1 MATKGKPKLNI
12 INPDTIYNDIMSCVY
27 DELNN
32 MGFNKYGIDDSN
44 PKKQRIISHNQ
55 LNYIFKRVYI
65 NLFKPS
71 KALYNNQKSLID
83 YDNIELLQNIADA
96 FIDIC
101 NMLNKSLGLMSF
113 SFMTGINY
121 KTIYNDLHENN
132 GREINLSRMQIYKN
146 IQEAHKAA
154 QVALLNDS
162 PVGALAVANNDI
174 ETGLQWA
181 EKQATA
187 AAANTVF
194 ILPSERL
201 KTLGIQ
207 ADAVPGIP
215 ST

>member
-12 INPDTIYNDIMSCVY
+12 INPETVYNDIMSCVY
-27 DELNN
+27 NELGN

-65 NLFKPS
+65 NLFKPQ
-71 KALYNNQKSLID
+71 KPLYNNQKSLID

-132 GREINLSRMQIYKN
+132 GRELNLARMQIYKN

-154 QVALLNDS
+154 QVALLNES
-162 PVGALAVANNDI
+162 PVGALAVANNDV
-174 ETGLQWA
+174 ETGLQWG
-181 EKQATA
+181 EKQTAA

-201 KTLGIQ
+201 KTLGIK
-207 ADAVPGIP
+207 ADAVPGLP